1 MKIWNWSCPWVS
13 SAPVPTVGKIKEHG
27 AGWFG
32 ALLWWQVLSF
42 PSKFLRFGDN
52 LKNPSC
58 LKKPTLQ
65 SVKLSF
71 GIQPQKPSPQLCS
84 NSSHHSFDF
93 LLVSPRLKA
102 WSSAWWNCSE
112 DGFFCQ
118 LHVLR
123 FRFFFLSSWIKT
135 KISRENCNFFLEM
148 KEPVPTSAFFATHL
162 TF

>member
-1 MKIWNWSCPWVS
+1 M
-13 SAPVPTVGKIKEHG
+13 PVPTVGKIKEHR

-52 LKNPSC
+52 LKNLSF

-84 NSSHHSFDF
+84 NSLSHHSFDF
-93 LLVSPRLKA
+93 LLVSPRLKT

-123 FRFFFLSSWIKT
+123 FRFFFFFVIMNQDKN
-135 KISRENCNFFLEM
+135 IQRELQLFFGNERACSDLGFFCYPLNFLG
-148 KEPVPTSAFFATHL
+148 
-162 TF
+162 

>member
-13 SAPVPTVGKIKEHG
+13 SMPVPTVGKIKEHR

-52 LKNPSC
+52 LKNLSF

-84 NSSHHSFDF
+84 NSLSHHSFDF

-123 FRFFFLSSWIKT
+123 FRFFFFCHHESGQKYPERTATFFWKWKSLF
-135 KISRENCNFFLEM
+135 RPQFFLL
-148 KEPVPTSAFFATHL
+148 PT
-162 TF
+162 